1 MSKER
6 QHYDFKALGQA
17 IKSARTAAG
26 MTREQLGGKLNLA
39 PRYIVSI
46 ENEGQHPSLQVL
58 YELVTLFNIS
68 VDQFFFEKQPE
79 RSTLR
84 RQVDGLIDSISERDL
99 PIIEAT
105 ARGIIET
112 RTERGCKKT
121 ALAMPKLIPFGVG
134 FGDFCINLLL

>member
-1 MSKER
+1 MSKDR
-6 QHYDFKALGQA
+6 RNYNFKALGQA
-17 IKSARTAAG
+17 IKDARIAAG
-26 MTREQLGGKLNLA
+26 MTRDQLGEKLNLA
-39 PRYIVSI
+39 PRYLLSI

-68 VDQFFFEKQPE
+68 VDEYFFERQPE

-112 RTERGCKKT
+112 RTET
-121 ALAMPKLIPFGVG
+121 E
-134 FGDFCINLLL
+134 D

>member
-1 MSKER
+1 MGDVRVPIER
-6 QHYDFKALGQA
+6 TNYDFKALGQA

-26 MTREQLGGKLNLA
+26 MTREQLGAKLNLA
-39 PRYIVSI
+39 PRYILSL

-58 YELVTLFNIS
+58 YELVTLFDIS
-68 VDQFFFEKQPE
+68 VDEFFFEKKLE

-84 RQVDGLIDSISERDL
+84 RQVDGLIDVISERDL

-112 RTERGCKKT
+112 RTET
-121 ALAMPKLIPFGVG
+121 EE
-134 FGDFCINLLL
+134 

>member
-17 IKSARTAAG
+17 IKSARIAAG
-26 MTREQLGGKLNLA
+26 MTRDQLGEKLNLA
-39 PRYIVSI
+39 PRYLVSI

-68 VDQFFFEKQPE
+68 VDQFFFRKKPE

-84 RQVDGLIDSISERDL
+84 RQVDGLIDSIPEEDL
-99 PIIEAT
+99 PIIEVT

-112 RTERGCKKT
+112 RTET
-121 ALAMPKLIPFGVG
+121 EV
-134 FGDFCINLLL
+134 

>member
-1 MSKER
+1 MYMGDVGVPIKR
-6 QHYDFKALGQA
+6 MNYDFKALGQA

-26 MTREQLGGKLNLA
+26 MTREQLGEKLNLA
-39 PRYIVSI
+39 PRYILSL

-68 VDQFFFEKQPE
+68 VDEFFFEKKPE

-84 RQVDGLIDSISERDL
+84 RQVDGLIDVIPERDL

-112 RTERGCKKT
+112 RTET
-121 ALAMPKLIPFGVG
+121 EE
-134 FGDFCINLLL
+134 

>member
-1 MSKER
+1 MSKDR

-26 MTREQLGGKLNLA
+26 MTREQLGQKLNLA

-68 VDQFFFEKQPE
+68 VDQFFFETKPE

-112 RTERGCKKT
+112 RTET
-121 ALAMPKLIPFGVG
+121 E
-134 FGDFCINLLL
+134 D

>member
-1 MSKER
+1 MSKDR

-17 IKSARTAAG
+17 IKAARLAAG
-26 MTREQLGGKLNLA
+26 MTREQLGSKLNLA

-84 RQVDGLIDSISERDL
+84 RQVDGLIDSIPERDL

-112 RTERGCKKT
+112 RTET
-121 ALAMPKLIPFGVG
+121 EE
-134 FGDFCINLLL
+134 

>member
-6 QHYDFKALGQA
+6 RKYDFKALGQA

-26 MTREQLGGKLNLA
+26 MTREQLGSKLNLA

-46 ENEGQHPSLQVL
+46 ENKGQHPSLQVL

-68 VDQFFFEKQPE
+68 VDQFIFEKQPE

-84 RQVDGLIDSISERDL
+84 RQIDSLIDSIPERDL

-112 RTERGCKKT
+112 RAE
-121 ALAMPKLIPFGVG
+121 AEE
-134 FGDFCINLLL
+134 

>member
-1 MSKER
+1 MSKDR
-6 QHYDFKALGQA
+6 RNYNFKALGQA
-17 IKSARTAAG
+17 IKDARVAAG
-26 MTREQLGGKLNLA
+26 MTRDQLGERLNLA
-39 PRYIVSI
+39 PRYLLSI

-68 VDQFFFEKQPE
+68 VDEYFFEKQPE

-112 RTERGCKKT
+112 RTET
-121 ALAMPKLIPFGVG
+121 E
-134 FGDFCINLLL
+134 D

>member
-1 MSKER
+1 MSKQR
-6 QHYDFKALGQA
+6 QNYDFKALGQA
-17 IKSARTAAG
+17 IKSARIAAG
-26 MTREQLGGKLNLA
+26 MTRDQLGEKLNLA
-39 PRYIVSI
+39 PRYLVSI

-68 VDQFFFEKQPE
+68 VDQFFFEKKPE

-84 RQVDGLIDSISERDL
+84 RQVDGLIDSIPEKDL

-112 RTERGCKKT
+112 RTE
-121 ALAMPKLIPFGVG
+121 A
-134 FGDFCINLLL
+134 

>member
-17 IKSARTAAG
+17 IKSARKAAG
-26 MTREQLGGKLNLA
+26 MTRKQLGGKLNLA

-68 VDQFFFEKQPE
+68 VDQFIFEKPPE

-112 RTERGCKKT
+112 RTET
-121 ALAMPKLIPFGVG
+121 EE
-134 FGDFCINLLL
+134 

>member
-6 QHYDFKALGQA
+6 QQYDFKALGQA
-17 IKSARTAAG
+17 IKTARTTAG
-26 MTREQLGGKLNLA
+26 MTREQLGNKLNLA

-68 VDQFFFEKQPE
+68 VDQFFFEKPPE

-112 RTERGCKKT
+112 RTET
-121 ALAMPKLIPFGVG
+121 EE
-134 FGDFCINLLL
+134 NLCFFLL

>member
-17 IKSARTAAG
+17 IKVARLAAG
-26 MTREQLGGKLNLA
+26 MTRDQLGEKLNLA

-68 VDQFFFEKQPE
+68 VDQFFFEKKPE

-84 RQVDGLIDSISERDL
+84 RQVDGLIDSIPERDL

-112 RTERGCKKT
+112 RAE
-121 ALAMPKLIPFGVG
+121 AEE
-134 FGDFCINLLL
+134 

>member
-1 MSKER
+1 MSKDR
-6 QHYDFKALGQA
+6 RNYNFKALGQA
-17 IKSARTAAG
+17 IKDARVAAG
-26 MTREQLGGKLNLA
+26 MTRDQLGEKLNLA
-39 PRYIVSI
+39 PRYLLSI

-68 VDQFFFEKQPE
+68 VDEYFFERQPE

-112 RTERGCKKT
+112 RTET
-121 ALAMPKLIPFGVG
+121 E
-134 FGDFCINLLL
+134 D

>member
-1 MSKER
+1 MSKDR
-6 QHYDFKALGQA
+6 RNYNFKALGQA
-17 IKSARTAAG
+17 IKDARVAAG
-26 MTREQLGGKLNLA
+26 MTRDQLGEKLNLA
-39 PRYIVSI
+39 PRYLLSI

-68 VDQFFFEKQPE
+68 VDEYFFEKQPE

-112 RTERGCKKT
+112 RTET
-121 ALAMPKLIPFGVG
+121 E
-134 FGDFCINLLL
+134 D

>member
-6 QHYDFKALGQA
+6 QKYDFKALGQA

-26 MTREQLGGKLNLA
+26 MTREQLGEKLNLA

-46 ENEGQHPSLQVL
+46 ENDGQHPSFQVL
-58 YELVTLFNIS
+58 YEIVTLLNVS
-68 VDQFFFEKQPE
+68 VDQYIFEKPSE

-112 RTERGCKKT
+112 RTET
-121 ALAMPKLIPFGVG
+121 EE
-134 FGDFCINLLL
+134 

>member
-1 MSKER
+1 MYMGDVRVPIER
-6 QHYDFKALGQA
+6 ANYDFKALGQA

-26 MTREQLGGKLNLA
+26 MTREQLGAKLNLA
-39 PRYIVSI
+39 PRYILSL

-68 VDQFFFEKQPE
+68 VDEFFFDKKPE

-84 RQVDGLIDSISERDL
+84 RQVDGLIDVIPERDL

-112 RTERGCKKT
+112 RTETEEK
-121 ALAMPKLIPFGVG
+121 
-134 FGDFCINLLL
+134 

>member
-1 MSKER
+1 MSKSR

-17 IKSARTAAG
+17 IKAARTTAG
-26 MTREQLGGKLNLA
+26 MTREQLGQRLNLA

-112 RTERGCKKT
+112 RTET
-121 ALAMPKLIPFGVG
+121 EE
-134 FGDFCINLLL
+134 

>member
-1 MSKER
+1 MYIGDVEVPRER
-6 QHYDFKALGQA
+6 GNYDFKALGQA
-17 IKSARTAAG
+17 IKNARTAAG
-26 MTREQLGGKLNLA
+26 ITREELGAKLNLA
-39 PRYIVSI
+39 PRYILSL

-68 VDQFFFEKQPE
+68 VDEFFFDKKPE

-84 RQVDGLIDSISERDL
+84 RQVDGLIDVIPERDL

-112 RTERGCKKT
+112 RTET
-121 ALAMPKLIPFGVG
+121 EE
-134 FGDFCINLLL
+134 

>member
-6 QHYDFKALGQA
+6 QYYNFKALGQA

-26 MTREQLGGKLNLA
+26 MTRDELGEKLNLA

-68 VDQFFFEKQPE
+68 VDQFFFKKKPE
-79 RSTLR
+79 YSTLR
-84 RQVDGLIDSISERDL
+84 RQVDGLLDSVSERDL

-105 ARGIIET
+105 ARGIIES
-112 RTERGCKKT
+112 RSDPEE
-121 ALAMPKLIPFGVG
+121 
-134 FGDFCINLLL
+134 

>member
-1 MSKER
+1 M
-6 QHYDFKALGQA
+6 
-17 IKSARTAAG
+17 
-26 MTREQLGGKLNLA
+26 
-39 PRYIVSI
+39 
-46 ENEGQHPSLQVL
+46 QVL

-68 VDQFFFEKQPE
+68 ADQFIFEKQPE

-112 RTERGCKKT
+112 RTET
-121 ALAMPKLIPFGVG
+121 EE
-134 FGDFCINLLL
+134 